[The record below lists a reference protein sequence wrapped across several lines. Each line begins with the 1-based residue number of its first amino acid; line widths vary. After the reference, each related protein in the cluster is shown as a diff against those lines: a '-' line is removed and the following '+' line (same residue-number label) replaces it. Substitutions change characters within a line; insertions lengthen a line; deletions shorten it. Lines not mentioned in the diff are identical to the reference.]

1 MQTIRLPLIW
11 GDEVPNNTTS
21 LGIGLVMLALLAYG
35 IVVLVQGFINGEK
48 RRLLRSRPPF
58 TISRWRNPGAYWFY
72 TAADAVTCLLL
83 AAFALFFLKRFF

>member
-1 MQTIRLPLIW
+1 M
-11 GDEVPNNTTS
+11 GGGEVPNDTTS

-58 TISRWRNPGAYWFY
+58 TVSRWRNPGAYWFY
-72 TAADAVTCLLL
+72 TVADCVACLIL
-83 AAFALFFLKRFF
+83 AAFAFFFLERFL